1 MQSLL
6 LAFRAIAVLALFLFV
21 DEVII
26 CIGNL
31 LEENDNGSW
40 NLNWD
45 ARNQK
50 RPASQA
56 NFQKEQNGRL
66 QVCGFC
72 LPFIL
77 DIYQRTRN
85 HK

>member
-50 RPASQA
+50 RPAYPS
-56 NFQKEQNGRL
+56 F
-66 QVCGFC
+66 
-72 LPFIL
+72 
-77 DIYQRTRN
+77 
-85 HK
+85 